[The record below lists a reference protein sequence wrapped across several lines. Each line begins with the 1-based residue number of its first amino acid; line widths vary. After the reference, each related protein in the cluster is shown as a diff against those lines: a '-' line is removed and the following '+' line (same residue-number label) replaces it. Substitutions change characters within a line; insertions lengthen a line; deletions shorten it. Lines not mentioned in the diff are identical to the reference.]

1 MKTILYCFTILA
13 AITLLSGC
21 EALSNYDRSLALVA
35 NVNANSGAIE
45 YSIVPAAKAGE
56 GRLIGKVRI
65 EGSLSEGK
73 QIIRLER

>member
-1 MKTILYCFTILA
+1 MKILYCFTILTA
-13 AITLLSGC
+13 SILFTGC

-35 NVNANSGAIE
+35 NVNEQSGAIE
-45 YSIVPAAKAGE
+45 YSLVPAAKAGE